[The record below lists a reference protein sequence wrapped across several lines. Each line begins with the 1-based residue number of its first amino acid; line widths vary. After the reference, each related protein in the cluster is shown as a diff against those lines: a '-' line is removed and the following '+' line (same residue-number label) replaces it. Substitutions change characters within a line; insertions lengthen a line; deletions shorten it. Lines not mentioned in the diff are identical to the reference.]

1 MPRRKPAPKLTVRE
15 GEVMHLVAE
24 GLTSEQIGR
33 RLGIA
38 ERTVRKHLSAVYAK
52 AGLNGR
58 AAAAAWWQRARA
70 KVCADFCLSLTRHAG
85 RTRDSACLAGNS
97 QRSRS

>member
-1 MPRRKPAPKLTVRE
+1 MSERVPSAPPEARPKLTVRE

-38 ERTVRKHLSAVYAK
+38 ERTVRKHLSAVYGK

-58 AAAAAWWQRARA
+58 AAAAAWWQRNEGQGLR
-70 KVCADFCLSLTRHAG
+70 
-85 RTRDSACLAGNS
+85 
-97 QRSRS
+97 